1 MKNKK
6 LVIFVLL
13 ISMFTLTACFG
24 KSDEEDKKEDNK
36 AAVEFKNDYEKN
48 NGKENSSGKV
58 HRAVRIS
65 DKNVFEEVTPEE
77 VVKKIENKETFYV
90 YFGST
95 LCPWCR
101 SVIEMADQVSRD
113 NEIEKIYYVDIWD
126 DEGVEIFR
134 DKYTLGEDNNDLVV
148 EFEGTEA
155 YKTLINVFAD
165 LLDNYTLTD
174 SNGNK
179 VEVGEKRIYAPN
191 YVYIENGVPKR
202 LVTGIS
208 DKQSGSRDELT
219 EEILNDEEK
228 TFNSF
233 FVNACDDKC

>member
-6 LVIFVLL
+6 IIIFVLL

-24 KSDEEDKKEDNK
+24 KSDEENKNK

-58 HRAVRIS
+58 HRAVTIS

-113 NEIEKIYYVDIWD
+113 NEIEKIYYVDIWN
-126 DEGVEIFR
+126 DEGAEIFR

-165 LLDNYTLTD
+165 LLEDYTLTD

-191 YVYIENGVPKR
+191 YVYIENGAPKR

-228 TFNSF
+228 IFNSF